1 MWPDGWR
8 FQLALEILEQSTNLH
23 FQSFLR
29 VKESETKWES
39 SHIQNWAMVMN
50 LLIQDELKDRVLK
63 HLE

>member
-1 MWPDGWR
+1 MWPDGWQ
-8 FQLALEILEQSTNLH
+8 FQLDLEILEQSTNLH

-39 SHIQNWAMVMN
+39 GHIQNWAMVMN
-50 LLIQDELKDRVLK
+50 LLLQDELKDRALK